1 MSQTKRIGLVVV
13 PVIIGVV
20 GWLWYQNREGTEPV
34 QQASSTPIVEET
46 VAEVEVVEPLETS
59 AIDEVVTPPV
69 AETIVVTEQPPT
81 VEPIVDTVVELIE
94 EVEVAATAPEVAA
107 IVDIISEQVT
117 VGETSQPADIPPA
130 AQDVPAIEPVAI
142 LPAIE
147 NADVAE
153 NVGVA
158 EEADVPRET
167 TEAQPVTPIEEAAA
181 EPQQS
186 TQPAPEFDLVRVETD
201 GATVIAGRAEPG
213 AEVTITVDGQAVGTA
228 TASARG
234 EFVAMVDTPQTGIA
248 QEIRLQTGSAE
259 QGNESTSEEAVI
271 VIVATPSEDETQADA
286 PVVVL
291 STPATVE
298 VIQPAI
304 EQVAGQI
311 VLDSISYSAEGD
323 VVLSGRGQPGSAAR
337 IYANG
342 APVTQ
347 ADIRQDGNWSVVVN
361 TIDVGDYTLR
371 VDEVGAEGQVTSRAE
386 SPFRR
391 VNPELAIATLAETGP
406 LQQIVVQP
414 GNNLWTIARER
425 YGRGPLF
432 TQIFTANADQ
442 IRDPDLIYPGQIF
455 SLPEE

>member
-20 GWLWYQNREGTEPV
+20 GWLWYQNREEAESV
-34 QQASSTPIVEET
+34 QQTPPAPVVEAT
-46 VAEVEVVEPLETS
+46 VAGGDVVEPPETTS
-59 AIDEVVTPPV
+59 VVEVVTPPAPEAVEV
-69 AETIVVTEQPPT
+69 AEQPPAA
-81 VEPIVDTVVELIE
+81 EAIVDTVVEVIKQAETATDTL
-94 EVEVAATAPEVAA
+94 EVPEVAA
-107 IVDIISEQVT
+107 IADVIAEPVT
-117 VGETSQPADIPPA
+117 VDETSQSTDIPPV
-130 AQDVPAIEPVAI
+130 AQDAPAIEPVAV
-142 LPAIE
+142 LP
-147 NADVAE
+147 V
-153 NVGVA
+153 V
-158 EEADVPRET
+158 EEAVEPVEA
-167 TEAQPVTPIEEAAA
+167 TEADPMEQAAA

-186 TQPAPEFDLVRVETD
+186 ARPAPEFDLVRVETD

-234 EFVAMVDTPQTGIA
+234 EFVAMVDTPQTGAA
-248 QEIRLQTGSAE
+248 QEIRLQTGSVE

-271 VIVATPSEDETQADA
+271 VIVDTPSEDETQAEA

-304 EQVAGQI
+304 EQIAGQI

-342 APVTQ
+342 APITQ

-361 TIDVGDYTLR
+361 TINVGDYTLR
-371 VDEVGAEGQVTSRAE
+371 VDEVDTEGEVTSRAE

-391 VNPELAIATLAETGP
+391 VNPDVAIATLAETGP

-432 TQIFTANADQ
+432 TQIFTANSDQ

-455 SLPEE
+455 SLPDD